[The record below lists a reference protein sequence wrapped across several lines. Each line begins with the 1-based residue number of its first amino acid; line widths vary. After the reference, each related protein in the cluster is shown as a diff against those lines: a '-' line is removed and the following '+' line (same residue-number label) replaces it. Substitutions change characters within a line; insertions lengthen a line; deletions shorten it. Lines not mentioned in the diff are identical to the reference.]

1 MVLDSLIQENSSVP
15 VLVVFLSVMITVN
28 GVFIILCIYYFGL
41 TPQSETKTTSVF
53 TYALMD
59 VEKSLN
65 TELLCCLPVN
75 ELGI

>member
-1 MVLDSLIQENSSVP
+1 MALDFLIQENSSVP

-41 TPQSETKTTSVF
+41 TSQSEPKTTFVF

-65 TELLCCLPVN
+65 TELLYCLPVN